1 MNIFSATVKAIIL
14 SAVLVAFTTPALA
27 ADKVKTGSAQG
38 IAKTQTKSYKTPCTG
53 NCADNSAR
61 NLKNK

>member
-1 MNIFSATVKAIIL
+1 MNVFSATIKAIIML
-14 SAVLVAFTTPALA
+14 AVLVAFTAPARA
-27 ADKVKTGSAQG
+27 ADKLQTRSAQG
-38 IAKTQTKSYKTPCTG
+38 VAKTETKFYKTPCTG